1 MAENSTLSVR
11 AWRRLAQP
19 VGFHSSKQSAGPTGS
34 SVRLVGPGR
43 LGTVEVPNPSFTY
56 TRGAVPDGEARTV
69 HGRHRTDVLRQPGEQ
84 TLSSCTIQFRRVE
97 TAGRRHRSSGDG
109 SDGRLLAL
117 GPSGP
122 SWDCL
127 VPQWSRLD
135 TTLITRATITAPN
148 RYESSAWARA
158 MRRMALVVRL
168 VSDTWNVIPMV
179 RAR

>member
-1 MAENSTLSVR
+1 VAENSTSR
-11 AWRRLAQP
+11 
-19 VGFHSSKQSAGPTGS
+19 STQSAGPTSS
-34 SVRLVGPGR
+34 SVRLVVGPGR
-43 LGTVEVPNPSFTY
+43 VGTVEVPNPSFTY

-69 HGRHRTDVLRQPGEQ
+69 HGAER
-84 TLSSCTIQFRRVE
+84 TLSVNQANRPSAV
-97 TAGRRHRSSGDG
+97 ALSSSAELKRQGDG
-109 SDGRLLAL
+109 IDHRGTDPTGDCWPRAL
-117 GPSGP
+117 Q
-122 SWDCL
+122 
-127 VPQWSRLD
+127 VPPGAAWFAQWSRLD